1 MRPFVPLCL
10 ALLVGGSAVAQNAPK
25 QLEPRPFGVE
35 GTFRDVAGKIA
46 QDLSGIA
53 CAEAS
58 ADGSRQCLFANDE
71 DRTAQGGVLAG
82 GMLKVGPKIPLF
94 RNKAPAGTYGKP
106 LPVSC
111 RDGAAKFRDLDGEGV
126 AYAAPFFYVTGSHG
140 CARNG
145 KFRASTFL
153 LARVR
158 MDAQGR
164 ALDRGGRPASSRRDA
179 RRSVD
184 LTFRLGESLA
194 AAPRVG
200 AFFGKDLDQNGVN
213 VEGVAVMEDTL
224 YAGLRAPS
232 LNGETFIV
240 ATPLAALFTDAQTPA
255 PQPVLLTMPLG
266 KDTGVRDLSALP
278 DGRLL
283 VLYGSSQDQP
293 EVASGVAVLNP
304 VTGAFLKLGELAP
317 VSMEGKMGKAE
328 AILPLARVGSSLDV
342 LVLYDSLPNGAP
354 QRFSLPLP

>member
-1 MRPFVPLCL
+1 MRRFVPLCL
-10 ALLVGGSAVAQNAPK
+10 ALLVSGPAAAQNTTQK
-25 QLEPRPFGVE
+25 LEPRPFGLE
-35 GTFRDVAGKIA
+35 GTFRDDDGKIA

-58 ADGSRQCLFANDE
+58 VDGSRQCLLANDE
-71 DRTAQGGVLAG
+71 DRAALSAVLAG
-82 GMLKVGPKIPLF
+82 GTLKVGPKIPLF
-94 RNKAPAGTYGKP
+94 RNKAPAGTHGKP
-106 LPVSC
+106 QPVSC

-126 AYAAPFFYVTGSHG
+126 AYAAPFFYVMGSHG

-164 ALDRGGRPASSRRDA
+164 ALDRSGRPTSSRRDA
-179 RRSVD
+179 RRSVE

-200 AFFGKDLDQNGVN
+200 AYFGKDLDQNGVN
-213 VEGVAVMEDTL
+213 VEGVAVMGDTL

-232 LNGETFIV
+232 LDGETFIV
-240 ATPLAALFTDAQTPA
+240 ATPLAPLFTEAQSPA

-266 KDTGVRDLSALP
+266 MDTGVRDLSALP

-283 VLYGSSQDQP
+283 VLYGSAQDQP
-293 EVASGVAVLNP
+293 EVASGVAILDP
-304 VTGAFLKLGELAP
+304 ATGGFLKLGELAG
-317 VSMEGKMGKAE
+317 VAIDGRVGKAE
-328 AILPLARVGSSLDV
+328 AILPLARVGNHLDV